1 MEFIDKS
8 DIMKGIGPDTT
19 ADLLEKA
26 MGHKYFKREGS
37 PGNYKYYYT
46 EEQYNKEKGKTGG
59 SKENKS
65 SEDERGAGPVKVGQK
80 VNIPKN
86 LTSDPANKQGESGK
100 VTSIDKDIITVK
112 FSDGASGKYSSDVF
126 EKTKIGDGSKKES
139 FEKPKDSPESFNVIR
154 EWAGDHLKDEYIHSI
169 IDSLKED
176 GIKDQ
181 NLKPK
186 KTWSQE
192 GQEKAILEKVKELKQ
207 SHRDGLEH
215 EDMSG
220 SDIEDVLWGVVKA
233 SMDGYKFF
241 N

>member
-1 MEFIDKS
+1 MKQSEINSINILRNVTS
-8 DIMKGIGPDTT
+8 DET

-46 EEQYNKEKGKTGG
+46 EEQYNKEKGKKTEDI
-59 SKENKS
+59 SKES
-65 SEDERGAGPVKVGQK
+65 RSEFKNIRVGQEVK
-80 VNIPKN
+80 IPN
-86 LTSDPANKQGESGK
+86 GLTTDPLNKQGESGK
-100 VTSIDKDIITVK
+100 VTSTNKYITTVK
-112 FSDGASGKYSSDVF
+112 FSDGTSGKYSSD
-126 EKTKIGDGSKKES
+126 I

-192 GQEKAILEKVKELKQ
+192 GQENAILEKVKELKQ

-215 EDMSG
+215 KDMSG
-220 SDIEDVLWGVVKA
+220 SDIEDVLWGVVRA